1 MSGGYIGQRGP
12 TAREETQ
19 KEDSMKRLR
28 YPSPALVVAV
38 LALFVS
44 LSGTAVAAG
53 VVPMAKKALF
63 ANNAGKLQGKTLGQ
77 VAALPSPANKAASLV
92 SVTST
97 PFSLGVS
104 EERDFTVQCASGA
117 KAISGGY
124 TSPNSRARIRQPSLP
139 RRRRLGDVPR
149 QPLKLGSRSRSR
161 LRGLP
166 QVARTERSSR
176 CRPSQSP
183 SGFAAGAPRRW
194 SRRSQL

>member
-1 MSGGYIGQRGP
+1 MSGGYIGQREP
-12 TAREETQ
+12 SAREEKQ
-19 KEDSMKRLR
+19 KEDSMKRFR

-63 ANNAGKLQGKTLGQ
+63 ANNAGKLQGKTLQQ
-77 VAALPSPANKAASLV
+77 VAALPGPSSKAATLV
-92 SVTST
+92 SVSST

-124 TSPNSRARIRQPSLP
+124 TSPNTV
-139 RRRRLGDVPR
+139 LGFD
-149 QPLKLGSRSRSR
+149 S
-161 LRGLP
+161 
-166 QVARTERSSR
+166 
-176 CRPSQSP
+176 RPSPDGAGWGMYLVNLSN
-183 SGFAAGAPRRW
+183 SAAGAGTVYAVCLR
-194 SRRSQL
+194 

>member
-1 MSGGYIGQRGP
+1 MTRF
-12 TAREETQ
+12 
-19 KEDSMKRLR
+19 R

-63 ANNAGKLQGKTLGQ
+63 ANNAARLQGKTLQQ
-77 VAALPSPANKAASLV
+77 VAAIPGPSNKAATLV
-92 SVTST
+92 SVTSV

-124 TSPNSRARIRQPSLP
+124 TSPNTV
-139 RRRRLGDVPR
+139 LGFD
-149 QPLKLGSRSRSR
+149 S
-161 LRGLP
+161 
-166 QVARTERSSR
+166 
-176 CRPSQSP
+176 RPSPDGAGWGMYLVNLSN
-183 SGFAAGAPRRW
+183 SAAGAGTVHAVCLR
-194 SRRSQL
+194 

>member
-12 TAREETQ
+12 TARDETQ

-63 ANNAGKLQGKTLGQ
+63 ADNAGKLQGKTLQQ
-77 VAALPSPANKAASLV
+77 VAALPGPSNKAATLV
-92 SVTST
+92 SVAST

-124 TSPNSRARIRQPSLP
+124 TSPNTV
-139 RRRRLGDVPR
+139 LGFD
-149 QPLKLGSRSRSR
+149 S
-161 LRGLP
+161 
-166 QVARTERSSR
+166 
-176 CRPSQSP
+176 RPSPDGASWGMYLVNL
-183 SGFAAGAPRRW
+183 SNSAAGAGTVYAVCLR
-194 SRRSQL
+194 